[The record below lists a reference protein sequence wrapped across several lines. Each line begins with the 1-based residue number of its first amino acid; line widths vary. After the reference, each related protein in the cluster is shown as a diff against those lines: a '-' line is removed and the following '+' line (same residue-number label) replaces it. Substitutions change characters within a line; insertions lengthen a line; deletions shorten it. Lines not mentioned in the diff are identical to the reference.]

1 MRTLCEQYRPTS
13 FDEFLGQDKA
23 VAKIAALRRRGL
35 AGRVYWISGP
45 SGTGKTTLA
54 MLIGRELADPFYIQ
68 ELDAGA
74 LCGSV
79 LREWESQSHYGA
91 PGPGG
96 RVFIVNESHG
106 LSKAAVRQLLVSLER
121 VPNHVAW
128 IFTTTTDGM
137 TLFEDCH
144 EDASPLLSRC
154 TEIKLTSQGL
164 KQVFAERAMA
174 IAQAEGL
181 DGQPIEKYLRLVQ
194 DNKNNMRAVLQKIE
208 EGGMLA

>member
-1 MRTLCEQYRPTS
+1 MKTLYEQYRPTS
-13 FDEFLGQDKA
+13 FDEYLGQEKA
-23 VAKIAALRRRGL
+23 VAKIAALRKRGL
-35 AGRVYWISGP
+35 AGRAYWISGP
-45 SGTGKTTLA
+45 SGCGKTTLA
-54 MLIGRELADPFYIQ
+54 MLIAREIADPFYTQ
-68 ELDAGA
+68 ELDAGS

-79 LREWESQSHYGA
+79 LREWEQQSHYGA

-137 TLFEDCH
+137 MLFEDSH

-164 KQVFAERAMA
+164 KQVFAERALA
-174 IAQAEGL
+174 IAKAEGL

-208 EGGMLA
+208 EGAMLP